1 MKNNSYMTGSDKTS
15 IMNGSNY
22 TDLLHNIGDEL
33 ERGRRQVVSVVNSA
47 MVETYWHIGQHIVEY
62 EQKGNEKADYGSQLL
77 TKLSKDLTILYG
89 NGFSVSN
96 IYRMRELYIDY
107 PIFATLSRKL
117 TWSHYIELLKIEDP
131 LERSFYEKQ
140 TEKEHW
146 GVRELKRQIKSMLF
160 HRLALSTNKDEV
172 MRLANEGQIIER
184 PEDILKEPYIFEFTG
199 LPQLPVYKEGDLEQA
214 LVDNLSLF
222 FLELGKG
229 FTYVGRQQK
238 FAIDGRTYK
247 IDLVFYHRILKC
259 FVLID
264 LKRGEVQHEDIGQ
277 MNFYLNYYREEMNT
291 EGDTDPIGII
301 LGASQNKLTLHYAL
315 QNISNQV
322 FVSHYQLYLP
332 NREQLEAEFNRFM
345 SQ

>member
-1 MKNNSYMTGSDKTS
+1 MTGSDKTS

-33 ERGRRQVVSVVNSA
+33 ERGRRQVVSAVNSA

-62 EQKGNEKADYGSQLL
+62 EQKGNEKADYGSDVLN
-77 TKLSKDLTILYG
+77 KLSRDLTDLYG
-89 NGFSVSN
+89 KGFSHSNLIYIRKFYLTYQKSQTVS
-96 IYRMRELYIDY
+96 D
-107 PIFATLSRKL
+107 FL

-140 TEKEHW
+140 AKKAHW

-160 HRLALSTNKDEV
+160 HRLALSINKDEV
-172 MRLANEGQIIER
+172 MRLAKEGQIIER

-238 FAIDGRTYK
+238 FTIDGRTYK

-277 MNFYLNYYREEMNT
+277 MNFYLNYYLEEMNT